1 MDFYQLTNPATKL
14 SNEWQA
20 LDCMMSKKLL
30 TTIALLINNMSITLK
45 ILVRWYWKQI
55 VKQYLEM
62 IWEKRCFEVRNI
74 LQFSC
79 FNIRYINLTSK
90 CLKMLSLIEQQLSLL
105 LLQRNTNAS
114 GFLSLYCNCFCL
126 HNHSRY
132 FYIKRVWFKKFL
144 NFTYFIAPLHRNRS
158 QNKVYEST

>member
-30 TTIALLINNMSITLK
+30 TTIALLINNMNRILK
-45 ILVRWYWKQI
+45 IVVRWYWKQ
-55 VKQYLEM
+55 Y
-62 IWEKRCFEVRNI
+62 EKRCFEVRNT

-132 FYIKRVWFKKFL
+132 FYIKRFQSKKFL
-144 NFTYFIAPLHRNRS
+144 NFTYFIAPLHRNRP
-158 QNKVYEST
+158 QNEVYEST